1 MVMVEKNNLF
11 ALWFQVFL
19 WGRLV
24 IMDMSPIAASAE
36 ESVCILWCW
45 AQQSAC
51 ITTVFVLI
59 ETFLDP
65 FLWHQSYLMDASDHS
80 AFFWQALLII
90 QNFLFHYWHDLWHD
104 FFFYSWSASKEIFFF
119 LAMSCSFSI
128 RFERTDL
135 CTFIEL
141 PSRDI
146 IVGNC

>member
-65 FLWHQSYLMDASDHS
+65 FFVAPILFNGCKWSFC
-80 AFFWQALLII
+80 FFLAGCLDYSEFSVSLLAWP
-90 QNFLFHYWHDLWHD
+90 LAW

-128 RFERTDL
+128 WFERTDL